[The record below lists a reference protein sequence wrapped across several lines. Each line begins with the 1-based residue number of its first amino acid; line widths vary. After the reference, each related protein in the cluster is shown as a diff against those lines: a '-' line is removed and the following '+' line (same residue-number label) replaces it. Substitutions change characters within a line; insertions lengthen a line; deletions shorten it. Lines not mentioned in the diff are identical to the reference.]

1 MDISPDAIQAG
12 LCIARTLASYTPVS
26 IFVCPVLDITG
37 MAVGAY
43 AGKQAQ
49 DAQNNWQNSV
59 SANLQTIQSSVGA
72 IQGSMALIGLGT
84 VAGVALSAVNL
95 YHILKLREDVKQ
107 LRLAVHHGFID
118 LKEALKDH
126 GAEIIKRIDQVAKDV
141 EFQNHR
147 TILVQAYGDFQ
158 HAQNWLQNA
167 LGLPDVNARNA
178 AMAGVQG
185 MLYKSLAA
193 YDNPH
198 LLKGTCSAG
207 QLRRQECVWAID
219 QAITT
224 TFQFQGA
231 YDVVSNRVSQL
242 KDKIRKDILTIINSC
257 KTEEELDFLFPEIT
271 RIHNHDIAV
280 LESWQNHV
288 DWIQTLSP
296 KERQLLAS
304 SDIPT
309 TKSSD
314 DNQTS
319 VVVAKPEE
327 QLLYENL
334 KPKSHYQSLRDQLKF
349 MIEPDLRR
357 EHESYISQQAT
368 ASGLKALAPST
379 WEAIPDLTVANLYWY
394 FKDKQQAQA

>member
-26 IFVCPVLDITG
+26 VFVCPVLDITG

-49 DAQNNWQNSV
+49 DAQNDWQNSV

-118 LKEALKDH
+118 LKEALKDQ
-126 GAEIIKRIDQVAKDV
+126 GSEIIERIDQVAKDV
-141 EFQNHR
+141 EFQHHS

-158 HAQNWLQNA
+158 KAQNWLQDA
-167 LGLPDVNARNA
+167 LGLPNVNARNT
-178 AMAGVQG
+178 AMTGVQG

-198 LLKGTCSAG
+198 LLKGTCCAG

-219 QAITT
+219 QVITT

-271 RIHNHDIAV
+271 RIHNHDLAV

-309 TKSSD
+309 IESSD
-314 DNQTS
+314 NDS
-319 VVVAKPEE
+319 APAVAAEPEE

-349 MIEPDLRR
+349 LFKPDLRR
-357 EHESYISQQAT
+357 GHESYISQQAS
-368 ASGLKALAPST
+368 ASDLKALAPSK